1 MLRRQML
8 WVAAVSLCGAIA
20 AVSSLNL
27 AYAQGLKAPDDP
39 FEDIDLESL
48 KKDKGAARAPAPS
61 TPAEVAPA
69 PSVPPSKEL
78 QLLFSNARV
87 DDDLSAVQNRPTRAT
102 TFTLGQPTWI
112 AGIATVHRNKGRGAP
127 PGTIAL
133 RSSSGEVFGPWRA
146 IAAPDATGLQNAG
159 WAVKLDIV
167 LPAGT
172 YTVIDSD
179 PATWSHNATSGGAGI
194 AAVMGNSGTAQ
205 NAPPTVTKSAP
216 SADTGV
222 APMAAPSERT
232 RSPQQVV
239 EAARGATERKV
250 ILDVVRASVERRL
263 GIKVT
268 FVVERLATFGE
279 WAYADL
285 HPRTEAGKRIDYRKT
300 RYAQN
305 YHPDFDSDSVD
316 VLLRRSGD
324 AWIIVQE
331 AFLPGD
337 VVWEEWERQYN
348 LPRRL
353 FLAEGRE

>member
-1 MLRRQML
+1 
-8 WVAAVSLCGAIA
+8 
-20 AVSSLNL
+20 
-27 AYAQGLKAPDDP
+27 
-39 FEDIDLESL
+39 
-48 KKDKGAARAPAPS
+48 
-61 TPAEVAPA
+61 
-69 PSVPPSKEL
+69 
-78 QLLFSNARV
+78 
-87 DDDLSAVQNRPTRAT
+87 
-102 TFTLGQPTWI
+102 
-112 AGIATVHRNKGRGAP
+112 
-127 PGTIAL
+127 
-133 RSSSGEVFGPWRA
+133 
-146 IAAPDATGLQNAG
+146 
-159 WAVKLDIV
+159 
-167 LPAGT
+167 
-172 YTVIDSD
+172 
-179 PATWSHNATSGGAGI
+179 
-194 AAVMGNSGTAQ
+194 
-205 NAPPTVTKSAP
+205 
-216 SADTGV
+216 
-222 APMAAPSERT
+222 MAAPSERT